1 MTSFKMKSLIA
12 SLGMRERG
20 VFIVS
25 GLCLIV
31 GIFGG
36 LVTLSNMFTK
46 QVAIHGGTYREG
58 IVGSPR
64 FINPVL
70 ATSDADQDL
79 TDLVYSGLVRTA
91 LDGSIEPDLA
101 SNWTISPD
109 GKTYTVTLK
118 PHIFFH
124 DGKPVTSSD
133 VAFTVSKI
141 QDPTLKSPLRVAWDG
156 VTTSTP
162 DAQTIVFQLV
172 KPYAGFLNQLTVG
185 ILPEHIWSSISN
197 DNWLT
202 TQYESEPIGS
212 GPYKVS
218 SVSRSRVGITQSV
231 DLVSYNKFT
240 LGEPYI
246 KNISLVSFANT
257 NDAESAFHSHT
268 IDGLAAIDSSDIA
281 TTRTSHTTIVTSP
294 TPRVFGL
301 FFNPSK
307 SKIFADQ
314 TVIKAFNLAI
324 DKDAIIQT
332 VFNGYAHAL
341 NGPLPESLDTS
352 LPDNE
357 VSLTIAG
364 SLLDKDGWK
373 INLKT
378 GIREKTINKS
388 VQQLSFSI
396 STANTPELEAS
407 ANLVSDQLQ
416 KLGVRTSVK
425 IFEVGNLNQNV
436 IRGRDFEALLFGEI
450 IHQDTDIY
458 AFWDSSQRSDPG
470 LNITG
475 YTNKQVD
482 SLLQSAIKE
491 TNTSKRMNIY
501 SQISEQ
507 LANSAPVVFLYTPD
521 FIYLVDTSIKNVSV
535 PSVTDPRDRF
545 SQINTWYIYTD
556 RVWNFFLK

>member
-12 SLGMRERG
+12 RFSTRERG
-20 VFIVS
+20 IFIVS
-25 GLCLIV
+25 GLCLII
-31 GIFGG
+31 GLFGG
-36 LVTLSNMFTK
+36 LVTLSNLFTK
-46 QVAIHGGTYREG
+46 QVPIHGGTYTEG

-79 TDLVYSGLVRTA
+79 TSLVYSGLVRISA
-91 LDGSIEPDLA
+91 NGSIESDLA

-118 PHIFFH
+118 PKLTFH
-124 DGKPVTSSD
+124 DGKPITSSD
-133 VAFTVSKI
+133 IAFTVSKI

-172 KPYAGFLNQLTVG
+172 KPYSGFLNQLTVG

-197 DNWLT
+197 DAWLT
-202 TQYESEPIGS
+202 SQYESEPIGS
-212 GPYKVS
+212 GPYKVV
-218 SVSRSRVGITQSV
+218 SVSRSRVGVTQSV
-231 DLVSYNKFT
+231 HLVSYNAFT

-246 KNISLVSFANT
+246 KNIDIVSFANT
-257 NDAESAFHSHT
+257 NDAESAFHGHS

-281 TTRTSHTTIVTSP
+281 TTRTSHTNVLTSP
-294 TPRVFGL
+294 TPRVFGI

-307 SKIFADQ
+307 NKIFADQ

-324 DKDAIIQT
+324 DKDTIIQS

-341 NGPLPESLDTS
+341 NGPLPESIDTS
-352 LPDNE
+352 LPDNTTG
-357 VSLTIAG
+357 LILAG

-373 INLKT
+373 LNKNT

-388 VQQLSFSI
+388 TQQLSFSI
-396 STANTPELEAS
+396 STANTPELQSS

-425 IFEVGNLNQNV
+425 VFEVGNLNQNV

-450 IHQDTDIY
+450 VHQDTDIY

-491 TNTSKRMNIY
+491 TDATKRVNIY
-501 SQISEQ
+501 SQISAQ
-507 LANSAPVVFLYTPD
+507 LASNAPVVFLYTPD
-521 FIYLVDTSIKNVSV
+521 FIYLVDTSIKNVSI

-545 SQINTWYIYTD
+545 SQINTWYNYTD
-556 RVWNFFLK
+556 RIWNIFLK

>member
-12 SLGMRERG
+12 GFSMRERG
-20 VFIVS
+20 IFIVAT
-25 GLCLIV
+25 LCLIV
-31 GIFGG
+31 GLCGG

-46 QVAIHGGTYREG
+46 QVPVHGGTYREG

-64 FINPVL
+64 FINPIL

-79 TDLVYSGLVRTA
+79 TNLVYSGLVRTA
-91 LDGSIEPDLA
+91 PDGSVESDLA
-101 SNWTISPD
+101 SNWIISPD
-109 GKTYTVTLK
+109 GKTYTITLK
-118 PHIFFH
+118 PKIFFH
-124 DGKPVTSSD
+124 DGTPITSGD

-156 VTTSTP
+156 VTISTP
-162 DAQTIVFQLV
+162 DARTVVFQLV

-197 DNWLT
+197 DNWPT
-202 TQYESEPIGS
+202 SQYESEPIGS
-212 GPYKVS
+212 GPYKVT
-218 SVSRSRVGITQSV
+218 SVSRSRIGIAQSV
-231 DLVSYNKFT
+231 DLVSNNNFT

-268 IDGLAAIDSSDIA
+268 IDGLAAIDSNDIA
-281 TTRTSHTTIVTSP
+281 TTRTSHANVLTSP

-307 SKIFADQ
+307 NKIFADQ
-314 TVIKAFNLAI
+314 TVIKALNIAI
-324 DKDAIIQT
+324 DKDQIIQR

-341 NGPLPESLDTS
+341 NGPLPESLDTNLS
-352 LPDNE
+352 DNE
-357 VSLTIAG
+357 TKLTLAG
-364 SLLDKDGWK
+364 KLLDNDGWK
-373 INLKT
+373 INPKT

-388 VQQLSFSI
+388 VQQLSFAI
-396 STANTPELEAS
+396 STANTPELQAS
-407 ANLVSDQLQ
+407 ANLVGDQLQ
-416 KLGVRTSVK
+416 KLGVQTSIKV
-425 IFEVGNLNQNV
+425 FEVGNLNQNV
-436 IRGRDFEALLFGEI
+436 IRGRNFESLLFGEI
-450 IHQDTDIY
+450 VHQDTDIY

-491 TNTSKRMNIY
+491 TNAEKRMDIY
-501 SQISEQ
+501 SQISAQ

-556 RVWNFFLK
+556 HVWNFFLK